1 MPVHFHILDV
11 FARDEKI
18 VSENEEEVLVQYS
31 SNSENSDDEEFQ
43 RGRKG
48 YSGAGTPAQT
58 FKGDHT
64 GKSIVVHLFGKTA
77 EGYNIRADVKGFKP
91 FFYIRAPE
99 GGPTTQTRAVNA
111 VREYLRRHINPTA
124 VFKSI
129 EIEKCNRKELFGFT
143 QNRAVPMIKLTMP
156 SIAVFR
162 DVKNCFCN
170 GAWEPELK
178 KLMGRDDLLGE
189 PFPKGAPMVYE
200 ANLDPMLRFLHL
212 RNLSPCNWA
221 TLTEVEPD
229 ELDTDGVSIV
239 ECEWTEIDPCKTP
252 PAATAPFTIA
262 SWDIECMSTSGAFPM
277 ATKGDPIIQIG
288 VILSSLGSTAPPEKH
303 IFTLGTCDQIP
314 EGRVYAFPD
323 EKKLLTAW
331 FRWLNEKDID
341 IFIGYNIFG
350 FDEKYV
356 WERCEQLGL
365 ATRDD
370 RGNGMAILDEL
381 RQLNRLSEVG
391 GEMSLETKR
400 LSSSAMGDNF
410 LYLWTTAGRLR
421 VDLYHYIKRG
431 YPLPSY
437 KLDDTSRNFLGES
450 VKKINEKVD
459 AWELTIGSTTKQDVA
474 KGRSVVLLNAGGDTL
489 CEKLDVLEYEP
500 GRLIVSLPV
509 DVLADEVAKWAVVK
523 DDLSPKEM
531 FKMQGQG
538 PSERAIIARYC
549 VQDCQL
555 VLDLFKKLDVFNNAM
570 SMANVCSVPVGY
582 IFLRGQGVKIESLM
596 FKYCHE
602 SEQCIMV
609 LPAARGD
616 AETYEGAIVLDP
628 KPGFYTTPVGVADF
642 ASLYP
647 STIISENISHDTLV
661 WVKDYNDAGELIA
674 FQWGSDAYDNVP
686 GVRYTDIEYDNMIDD
701 PEDMRKMKRKIKA
714 GTRVCRYA
722 QDVIGTIPKIVA
734 GLLAARKAKRK
745 EGEKETDPFRKAL
758 LDSEQL
764 AYKLTANSLY
774 GQLGSGTFKV
784 RLKPLAASVTAYGRK
799 QIMFAKAA
807 IEDRYG
813 ANAGHP
819 HCCATAETVYGDSVK
834 GDTPIFIRKNKGNP
848 EIVRMD
854 ELVKNNSW
862 NIWHETKEAVELSNI
877 EIWTEKGWTHVDRI
891 IRHRLAP
898 SKKMFRILTHTGV
911 VDCTED
917 HSLVDKHGNE
927 LKPGDVGV
935 GHELLHN
942 DMFHKEFKTEE
953 CNISSEEAWAMGLFL
968 ADGSSDGYQVTGGI
982 KYTWA
987 INKANK
993 ELLEKA
999 SKYLPFETKILD
1011 TLESSGVYKLI
1022 PVGNLKDPAL
1032 KYRSMF
1038 YNDAREK
1045 RVPSSILNAPTPIV
1059 ESFMKGFYAGDGDKV
1074 GQLSGNYRW
1083 DQKGKEVCAGL
1094 AILAQRLGYSISVN
1108 DRATKPDVFRI
1119 TCTKSYQRKNTIVI
1133 KKMYEIDTHDI
1144 EYVYDLQTENHHFAV
1159 GPGNLVVHNTDSLFI
1174 NFNPR
1179 NPDTG
1184 KPLEGTEAVKKTIEL
1199 TEEAG
1204 KFVSKMLKAPH
1215 DFEFDKVYWPFII
1228 FSKKRYVGYKYEDA
1242 DSHVLWFMGVA
1253 LKRRDYAAIVKR
1265 IYSGALNILLNE
1277 RDVPKAAKYVQ
1288 DAAVELVDGKYGLQP
1303 LTISKSLRAEYA
1315 DPSRIA
1321 HKALADRIA
1330 KRDPGNAPAS
1340 GDRIPFVYVQAPTG
1354 QAAPELQG
1362 DRIETPSYIKEKGLK
1377 PDYMFYIDHQ
1387 IANPVCQLFGIVVDQ
1402 IPGFDSYKP
1411 RGGWKTDNP
1420 ETLITQRETAA
1431 YELLFRPAIDRNNM
1445 GAKRAFAQMFG
1456 GSVES
1461 QPGEPPAKRAM
1472 RSAAAAPVRR
1482 VVKESTQST
1491 LDSMFMATMQLGALK
1506 SAAKQKKEAE
1516 KSDKAAKKSD
1526 KK

>member
-31 SNSENSDDEEFQ
+31 SNSEGSDDEEFQ
-43 RGRKG
+43 KGRKG
-48 YSGAGTPAQT
+48 YGASSTPAQT
-58 FKGDHT
+58 YKGDHT
-64 GKSIVVHLFGKTA
+64 GKTVVVHLFGKTA
-77 EGYNIRADVKGFKP
+77 EGHNIRADVKGFKP
-91 FFYIRAPE
+91 FFYIRAPD
-99 GGPTTQTRAVNA
+99 GGPSVHAKAVVA
-111 VREYLRRHINPTA
+111 VREYLRRHIKPVA

-143 QNRAVPMIKLTMP
+143 QNRSVPMLKLTMP
-156 SIAVFR
+156 SLAVFR

-170 GAWEPELK
+170 GSWEPELK
-178 KLMGRDDLLGE
+178 KLMGDKQDFLGE
-189 PFPKGAPMVYE
+189 PFPKDAPMVYE

-221 TLTEVEPD
+221 TLTSVEPD
-229 ELDTDGVSIV
+229 ELDTEGTSIV
-239 ECEWTEIDPCKTP
+239 ECDWLEIDPCKAP

-262 SWDIECMSTSGAFPM
+262 SWDIECMSTTGAFPM

-314 EGRVYAFPD
+314 EGRVYAFSD

-365 ATRDD
+365 ASRDD
-370 RGNGMAILDEL
+370 KGNGMAILDEL

-410 LYLWTTAGRLR
+410 LYLWTTTGRLR

-450 VKKINEKVD
+450 VKKIVEKVD
-459 AWELTIGSTTKQDVA
+459 AWELTIGATTKQDVA
-474 KGRSVVLLNAGGDTL
+474 QGRSVVLLNAGGDTL
-489 CEKLDVLEYEP
+489 CEKLDVLEYES
-500 GRLIVSLPV
+500 GRLVVSLPD
-509 DVLADEVAKWAVVK
+509 DVIADEVAKWAVVK

-570 SMANVCSVPVGY
+570 SMANVCSVPVSY

-596 FKYCHE
+596 FKYCYE

-616 AETYEGAIVLDP
+616 GETYEGAIVLDP
-628 KPGFYTTPVGVADF
+628 IPGFYTTPVGVADF

-674 FQWGSDAYDNVP
+674 FQWGSDAYDNLP

-722 QDVIGTIPKIVA
+722 QDMIGTIPKIVA

-784 RLKPLAASVTAYGRK
+784 RLRPLAASVTAYGRK
-799 QIMFAKAA
+799 QIMFSKVA
-807 IEDRYG
+807 IETFYG
-813 ANAGHP
+813 PQSGNPRSA
-819 HCCATAETVYGDSVK
+819 AEIVYGD
-834 GDTPIFIRKNKGNP
+834 
-848 EIVRMD
+848 
-854 ELVKNNSW
+854 
-862 NIWHETKEAVELSNI
+862 
-877 EIWTEKGWTHVDRI
+877 
-891 IRHRLAP
+891 
-898 SKKMFRILTHTGV
+898 
-911 VDCTED
+911 
-917 HSLVDKHGNE
+917 
-927 LKPGDVGV
+927 
-935 GHELLHN
+935 
-942 DMFHKEFKTEE
+942 
-953 CNISSEEAWAMGLFL
+953 
-968 ADGSSDGYQVTGGI
+968 
-982 KYTWA
+982 
-987 INKANK
+987 
-993 ELLEKA
+993 
-999 SKYLPFETKILD
+999 
-1011 TLESSGVYKLI
+1011 
-1022 PVGNLKDPAL
+1022 
-1032 KYRSMF
+1032 
-1038 YNDAREK
+1038 
-1045 RVPSSILNAPTPIV
+1045 
-1059 ESFMKGFYAGDGDKV
+1059 
-1074 GQLSGNYRW
+1074 
-1083 DQKGKEVCAGL
+1083 
-1094 AILAQRLGYSISVN
+1094 
-1108 DRATKPDVFRI
+1108 
-1119 TCTKSYQRKNTIVI
+1119 
-1133 KKMYEIDTHDI
+1133 
-1144 EYVYDLQTENHHFAV
+1144 
-1159 GPGNLVVHNTDSLFI
+1159 TDSLFI
-1174 NFNPR
+1174 AFHPKD
-1179 NPDTG
+1179 PATG
-1184 KPLEGTEAVKKTIEL
+1184 KFLEGTEAMRATIDL
-1199 TEEAG
+1199 TNEAG

-1277 RDVPKAAKYVQ
+1277 RDVPKAAKFVQ
-1288 DAAVELVDGKYGLQP
+1288 NAAVELVDGKYGLQP

-1340 GDRIPFVYVQAPTG
+1340 GDRIPFVYIQAPTG
-1354 QAAPELQG
+1354 QVAPELQG
-1362 DRIETPSYIKEKGLK
+1362 DRIETPTYIKEKGLK

-1402 IPGFDSYKP
+1402 IPGFDQYKP

-1445 GAKRAFAQMFG
+1445 GAKRAFAKMLGVSETVRNTEQKENRP
-1456 GSVES
+1456 VVR
-1461 QPGEPPAKRAM
+1461 QT
-1472 RSAAAAPVRR
+1472 PVRK

-1491 LDSMFMATMQLGALK
+1491 LDSMFMASMQLAALK
-1506 SAAKQKKEAE
+1506 DATKQKKATDKAE
-1516 KSDKAAKKSD
+1516 KAEKAGAEKRKKG
-1526 KK
+1526 